1 MVPSQSFNFGGLFL
15 ERVVDLG
22 SGEGLAGSIIIVGW
36 FCGSRFLRT
45 CALSV
50 VFGTPSSIARS
61 ITEIHTAALSVPS
74 CCPEALTASSFSI
87 IHTLSDWRNE
97 CSLGRGRP
105 KLTAHRV
112 PAKGVSKMHCTI
124 RTPVSILILLL
135 LFSIP
140 RGGHK
145 ISINGFMNC
154 DTVIWGHTKRIILLT
169 QLTSQLCHC
178 VIMAIFH
185 L

>member
-15 ERVVDLG
+15 ERVVGLG
-22 SGEGLAGSIIIVGW
+22 RGWLNNNRGLVLWLSLLAY
-36 FCGSRFLRT
+36 LRS
-45 CALSV
+45 LSV
-50 VFGTPSSIARS
+50 VFGTPSSTAGS

-112 PAKGVSKMHCTI
+112 PAKGGSMMHCAD
-124 RTPVSILILLL
+124 RTLVSILILLL
-135 LFSIP
+135 L
-140 RGGHK
+140 
-145 ISINGFMNC
+145 
-154 DTVIWGHTKRIILLT
+154 IILY
-169 QLTSQLCHC
+169 SKRV
-178 VIMAIFH
+178 VIE
-185 L
+185 